1 MYRIAIHGIFNV
13 TDMSHLEYTGRKSP
27 NQGAITL
34 STAFISHPDCHD
46 HDTGEGHPEN
56 AQRLSAIEDRLL
68 SSRIS
73 DIVRYLD
80 APEVTREQLLRAH
93 TAEYLDMID
102 EVMPRQ
108 GYARLDPDTVISP
121 ATLQAAKRAAGSV
134 VLAVEEVISGG
145 VRNAF
150 CSVRP
155 PGHHAESDRA
165 LGFCIYSNL
174 AIGVKHALEEHGL
187 KKVAVVDFDVH
198 QANGTEDIL
207 IGDDRVLYCSIFQ
220 HPFFP
225 YTPLPENNE
234 RVISIPL
241 EASAASAE
249 FRAAVTDHWLPALE
263 QFQPEMLFI
272 SAGFDAHRDDEM
284 SYVNLTDADFRWVS
298 EELTRVADTF
308 ASGRIVSSLEGGYEV
323 NSLARCVESHMRV
336 LMGL

>member
-1 MYRIAIHGIFNV
+1 M
-13 TDMSHLEYTGRKSP
+13 
-27 NQGAITL
+27 

-56 AQRLSAIEDRLL
+56 ASRLSAIEDRLL
-68 SSRIS
+68 ASRIS
-73 DIVRYLD
+73 DFVRYLD

-93 TAEYLDMID
+93 TADYLAMID
-102 EVMPRQ
+102 AVIPRQ
-108 GYARLDPDTVISP
+108 GYARLDPDTVISSG
-121 ATLQAAKRAAGSV
+121 TLQAAKRAAGSV
-134 VLAVEEVISGG
+134 ILAVDQLMGG
-145 VRNAF
+145 QMRNAF

-165 LGFCIYSNL
+165 LGFCIYSNI

-198 QANGTEDIL
+198 QANGTENIL

-241 EASAASAE
+241 DASAASTE

-263 QFQPEMLFI
+263 QFEPEMIFV

-284 SYVNLTDADFRWVS
+284 SYVSLTDADFRWVS
-298 EELTRVADTF
+298 EEIVRMADIS
-308 ASGRIVSSLEGGYEV
+308 ASGRIVSALEGGYEIH
-323 NSLARCVESHMRV
+323 SLARCVESHIRV

>member
-1 MYRIAIHGIFNV
+1 
-13 TDMSHLEYTGRKSP
+13 
-27 NQGAITL
+27 L

-56 AQRLSAIEDRLL
+56 AMRLSAIEDRLL

-73 DIVRYLD
+73 DFVRYLD
-80 APEVTREQLLRAH
+80 APEVSREQLLRAH
-93 TAEYLDMID
+93 TTQYLDMID
-102 EVMPRQ
+102 KVIPRH

-121 ATLQAAKRAAGSV
+121 GTLQAAKRAAGSV
-134 VLAVEEVISGG
+134 ILAVDQLMSGEIN
-145 VRNAF
+145 NAF

-155 PGHHAESDRA
+155 PGHHAESNRA
-165 LGFCIYSNL
+165 LGFCIYSNI

-198 QANGTEDIL
+198 QANGTENIL

-225 YTPLPENNE
+225 YTILPENSE

-241 EASAASAE
+241 DASAASAE
-249 FRAAVTDHWLPALE
+249 FRAAVTDRWLPALE
-263 QFQPEMLFI
+263 QFQPEMIFV

-284 SYVNLTDADFRWVS
+284 SYVSLTDADFRWVS
-298 EELTRVADTF
+298 EEIVRVANTS
-308 ASGRIVSSLEGGYEV
+308 ASGRVVSALEGGYEV
-323 NSLARCVESHMRV
+323 HSLARCVESHIRV